1 MSLTMTGNVT
11 YRDMFGELLANL
23 TFEASSKDG
32 CSIVF
37 SAIPGYNKVLSE
49 GGGWW
54 APSPYRDLSSDM
66 KTQDA
71 SVETCAGRSMV
82 LVGTALDMVVGDPYT
97 AKTPRFDAELLLC
110 SSKYFSSKVDATVAI
125 NQTSVTVMFDVDDYY
140 RTRRPLSEEAL
151 NPSSIEQAFF
161 ASGWSERFG
170 RNPDSLYNNAD
181 APWYGGPLSAIA
193 AGHRYNED
201 PRKLQN
207 LTSLLPD
214 MKAMFQQFF
223 GEKLLESWTQS
234 VDREFSIPDAK
245 VTVTK
250 ARIIASEDV
259 GFPLAVLLLCSGL
272 LISGVA
278 YLTRLERRPLNLSQ
292 EPGKIESTA
301 ALILGDSVLRELLCN
316 TDKLSQGI
324 LSSGLKGCVLGVTR
338 GQIFVMSNSDKRLIE
353 AEQLPAI
360 HDARPAVVRLPVG
373 ALLTCFLFSLLAGLA
388 VLYRLS
394 SSTGFYQTS
403 VAYQLQLHIAQTTA
417 TLAPYTIVPTFLAIG
432 AKLWFAMVT
441 DSVQKYQPFV
451 AMMGRPAKLSE
462 SISVE
467 YHNTPTALVSLK
479 ALKSSHWLLAL
490 LGVGAFASEACKFFG
505 ISTTIGILLKFQVTV
520 SMSAL
525 WYRELRDA
533 SRVADLSRGL
543 KIRTVPSESGMSGR
557 NHTLLSSN
565 DTRGLFIPKLYDVSL
580 QNWLYSATTE
590 ITQHGV
596 TPAWS
601 KDTWSFLPL
610 DLSGID
616 NDIRYA
622 RGALN
627 NNTQIRNL
635 TLQTIGLKA
644 SLDCHSLNYTSD
656 PPLWLTELDFL
667 HSPISNGVSLWNDT
681 NRPLIL
687 DLGYTLKNFS
697 SKTLDLQSI
706 NCCANDSMGQIGD
719 AVVGYWSN
727 AYGPELTSTWIHGR
741 PIQGLYTP
749 NDDSQQ
755 ELFVW
760 QQAPQMSAVSCKP
773 RIDAAKSLVTID
785 IETGVVY
792 EYEIIGT
799 LRNVSE
805 AWSWPYSQKN
815 ITRDTTTW
823 DDDGTYPSFEDAV
836 RVNAS
841 WGYLFWD
848 AVINSGQQGAWFRFQ
863 DPGLNVDLMSYS
875 MLHLANDSR
884 EALLDPEILAE
895 HASTT
900 FGIFFKHF
908 ANWNITWDADWT
920 GYVYEKDVPSK
931 IDVTI
936 SVPTD
941 QLLMS
946 PVAAIMSMSI
956 LVFLIFVTVIMF
968 TTNRHKYKAIPR
980 DVNTLASILG
990 WVYAS
995 DRLLAWAESAAPSK
1009 PWYQALFSKTS
1020 PLAAQHRV
1028 KMGPFVDSAGNERW
1042 GIELVVTEVVDAL
1055 KEDKAKHQRF
1065 LGGYAGESIELQ
1077 HIDHTAIDGNG
1088 DLGAHE
1094 RLLSLSN
1101 LESET
1106 MADAHESVYEVEHE
1120 HPRRASH
1127 GYPKTSSG
1135 GGQLD
1140 NSTAD

>member
-622 RGALN
+622 RGP
-627 NNTQIRNL
+627 
-635 TLQTIGLKA
+635 
-644 SLDCHSLNYTSD
+644 LDCHSLNYTSD

-773 RIDAAKSLVTID
+773 RIEAAKSLVTID